1 MKLNVQDWK
10 EFNVTR
16 LFDICAGNY
25 YSSDDYEYGT
35 TPYVSASAT
44 NNGVGQMIDLP
55 PDFSENKIVTGKVEC
70 KAFYQGKP
78 FSATSDANIFA
89 PKFEMSQNVGLFLTS
104 IITFN
109 ENGKWSYGR
118 QCRVGDSKEI
128 VVKLPIQH
136 NEDNTP
142 VILNL
147 ENYRY
152 SYGRKFNQ
160 DNIRNT
166 VMKLPAK
173 QTSNGSYIPDW
184 QFMEDYIKSL
194 HHKPITTKVKSGLVK
209 ELDVDNWEEF
219 KISGLFTLL
228 NGKGITKEEIEEN
241 SGTFVAV
248 QSGEENNGV
257 LGKIDKQYCI
267 KMGYTLTDKMC
278 LTVARTGSAGFV
290 SFQSAGCVVGD
301 SAKILLL
308 DDNIATT
315 NVYLFLQTV
324 LTANRFKYDYGR
336 KVTEDK
342 YLSDIIKLPI
352 KRDSDGKP
360 VIDDNRTYSDSGYIP
375 DWQYMEDYIN
385 SLPYSDRI

>member
-1 MKLNVQDWK
+1 MELNVQNWK
-10 EFNVTR
+10 KFNVSRTEKQAGLLKIEQCKCGCAR
-16 LFDICAGNY
+16 DLEDGNDIY
-25 YSSDDYEYGT
+25 YVGAKKND
-35 TPYVSASAT
+35 
-44 NNGVGQMIDLP
+44 NGVMKRVKFDESLVSRGNGIMIICDGQGSVGYSNYMKDAFIGSTTTSIGYDEEINQARAM
-55 PDFSENKIVTGKVEC
+55 FIVTCLDLDRYK
-70 KAFYQGKP
+70 
-78 FSATSDANIFA
+78 
-89 PKFEMSQNVGLFLTS
+89 
-104 IITFN
+104 
-109 ENGKWSYGR
+109 
-118 QCRVGDSKEI
+118 
-128 VVKLPIQH
+128 
-136 NEDNTP
+136 
-142 VILNL
+142 
-147 ENYRY
+147 Y
-152 SYGRKFNQ
+152 SYGRKYRPSMNSA
-160 DNIRNT
+160 I
-166 VMKLPAK
+166 VKLPVK
-173 QTSNGSYIPDW
+173 RNSDGTIVKDETKKYSNEGYIPDW

-194 HHKPITTKVKSGLVK
+194 HHKPITTKVETGNVK
-209 ELDVDNWEEF
+209 KLNIDNWEEF
-219 KISGLFTLL
+219 KVSGLFTLL

-308 DDNIATT
+308 DNDIATT

-342 YLSDIIKLPI
+342 YLADIIKLPI
-352 KRDSDGKP
+352 QRDSNGNP
-360 VIDDNRTYSDSGYIP
+360 VIDDNHTYSDNGYIP
-375 DWQYMEDYIN
+375 DWQFMEDYIN

>member
-1 MKLNVQDWK
+1 MELNVQDWK

-89 PKFEMSQNVGLFLTS
+89 PKYKMTQNVGLFLTS

-128 VVKLPIQH
+128 IVKLPIKH

-142 VILNL
+142 TID
-147 ENYRY
+147 ENRTY
-152 SYGRKFNQ
+152 SDEG
-160 DNIRNT
+160 
-166 VMKLPAK
+166 
-173 QTSNGSYIPDW
+173 YIPDW

-194 HHKPITTKVKSGLVK
+194 HHKPITTKVKSGHAK
-209 ELDVDNWEEF
+209 ELEIDKWEEF
-219 KISGLFTLL
+219 TVSSLFEVKYGINLEL
-228 NGKGITKEEIEEN
+228 NTCIETTSDDPEGIA
-241 SGTFVAV
+241 F
-248 QSGEENNGV
+248 
-257 LGKIDKQYCI
+257 
-267 KMGYTLTDKMC
+267 
-278 LTVARTGSAGFV
+278 VARTADNNGISAYVKKIEGREPQPAETITVAGGGSVLSTFV
-290 SFQSAGCVVGD
+290 QKRPFYSGRD
-301 SAKILLL
+301 LYLLISKE
-308 DDNIATT
+308 DISIK
-315 NVYLFLQTV
+315 VKMFISTV
-324 LTANRFKYDYGR
+324 LFSNQYRYSYGR
-336 KVTEDK
+336 QANKT
-342 YLSDIIKLPI
+342 LPNLILRLPI
-352 KRDSDGKP
+352 QRDNNGNP
-360 VIDDNRTYSDSGYIP
+360 IIDDNYTYSEKGYIP
-375 DWQYMEDYIN
+375 DWQFMEDYIN

>member
-1 MKLNVQDWK
+1 MITADMFCNAYYQD
-10 EFNVTR
+10 ESFY
-16 LFDICAGNY
+16 A
-25 YSSDDYEYGT
+25 
-35 TPYVSASAT
+35 VSH
-44 NNGVGQMIDLP
+44 GRV
-55 PDFSENKIVTGKVEC
+55 
-70 KAFYQGKP
+70 
-78 FSATSDANIFA
+78 NILQ
-89 PKFEMSQNVGLFLTS
+89 PKFNLNSRIGLFIST
-104 IITFN
+104 IINN
-109 ENGKWSYGR
+109 EKY
-118 QCRVGDSKEI
+118 K
-128 VVKLPIQH
+128 
-136 NEDNTP
+136 
-142 VILNL
+142 
-147 ENYRY
+147 Y
-152 SYGRKFNQ
+152 SYGRALYSNVVSSMV
-160 DNIRNT
+160 I
-166 VMKLPAK
+166 KLPTQIDKA
-173 QTSNGSYIPDW
+173 NGKYIIDENRTYSDEGYIPDW

-209 ELDVDNWEEF
+209 ELDVDNREEF